1 MAERIAK
8 VERKTNETDIK
19 ALLCVDGA
27 GSSKISTG
35 IGFFDHMLCG
45 FAKHGF
51 FDLEL
56 SCNGDLNVDTH
67 HTVEDCGIVL
77 GQAFYNALGDR
88 LGIARYQNFTM
99 CMDDALVLCSVDIC
113 NRAYYESNAKFDTYK
128 VGDFETETADEFFRS
143 FADSAK
149 INLHFVILR
158 GSNAHHIIEAM
169 FKSLAKCLKDAT
181 RILPDIKGSLSTKG
195 VL

>member
-1 MAERIAK
+1 MRNSILK
-8 VERKTNETDIK
+8 RETKETKIELSINLDGEGKII
-19 ALLCVDGA
+19 VD
-27 GSSKISTG
+27 TG
-35 IGFFDHMLCG
+35 IGFFDHMLNTL
-45 FAKHGF
+45 AKHSG
-51 FDLEL
+51 FDLDVK
-56 SCNGDLNVDTH
+56 CKGDLNVDTH

>member
-1 MAERIAK
+1 MRNNSLK
-8 VERKTNETDIK
+8 RETKETKIEISINIDGEGK
-19 ALLCVDGA
+19 ANID
-27 GSSKISTG
+27 TG
-35 IGFFDHMLCG
+35 VGFFDHMLNTLS
-45 FAKHGF
+45 KHSG
-51 FDLEL
+51 FDLDVK
-56 SCNGDLNVDTH
+56 CCGDLNVDTH

-77 GQAFYNALGDR
+77 GHAFYNALGDR

-113 NRAYYESNAKFDTYK
+113 NRAYYESNTKFDTYK

-143 FADSAK
+143 FADAAK

-181 RILPDIKGSLSTKG
+181 RISSDIKGSLSTKG